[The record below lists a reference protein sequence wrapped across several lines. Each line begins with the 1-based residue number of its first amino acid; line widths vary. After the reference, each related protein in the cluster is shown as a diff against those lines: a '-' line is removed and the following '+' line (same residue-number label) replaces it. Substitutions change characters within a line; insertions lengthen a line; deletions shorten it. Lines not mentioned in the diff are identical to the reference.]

1 MLTLPDWLE
10 NWVQPL
16 IAAFWSWSGSLTSM
30 RSTAFYDAVRAV
42 TDTTLVTPAIAGF
55 VLFVHVL
62 VGLSMSLVG
71 VQRSQW
77 DS

>member
-1 MLTLPDWLE
+1 
-10 NWVQPL
+10 VQPL

-30 RSTAFYDAVRAV
+30 RSTAFYDAVRQV
-42 TDTTLVTPAIAGF
+42 TDTDLVTPTIAGF

-62 VGLSMSLVG
+62 VGLAMSFIG

-77 DS
+77 DA